1 MMKHH
6 KSNSQKQSIFSK
18 MSGLAKK
25 HKAINLGQ
33 GFPNFEPAEALKN
46 LVSKYLP
53 KNYNQYAPM
62 AGQPELRVALCDKIK
77 LLYGT
82 ALNADSNITITAGA
96 TQAIFTALTALIK
109 PGDEVII
116 FEPAYD
122 SYRPTIQLCGG
133 IPKAIPLKAPSFNIP
148 WDDVHSNI
156 NDNTKMII
164 VNNPHNPTG
173 QILNHEDLIKLEQL
187 VADNKLLL
195 LSDEVYEHLVYD
207 DKPHQ
212 SVLKYPKLFER
223 SILTFSFGKTFH
235 NTGWKLGYAVA
246 PDSITKAFRDVHQ
259 WNVFSVNSFVQMAIA
274 EYLSDQD
281 SYLSLPSFYQK
292 KRDLF
297 NNAMAGS
304 PLQALE
310 SSGTYFQL
318 YDYSSISELNDIEFT
333 EWLVREHKIAAIPIS
348 PFYTEMPDSKVIRFC
363 FAKTEDVLLEA
374 ANLISKV

>member
-1 MMKHH
+1 MKHH

-25 HKAINLGQ
+25 HQAINLGQ

-46 LVSKYLP
+46 LVSKYLH

-62 AGQPELRVALCDKIK
+62 PGQPELRVALCDKIK

-122 SYRPTIQLCGG
+122 SYRPSIEIRGG
-133 IPKAIPLKAPSFNIP
+133 IVKAIPLTTTDFDIP
-148 WDDVHSNI
+148 WEVLENTISAK
-156 NDNTKMII
+156 TKMII
-164 VNNPHNPTG
+164 INNPHNPTG
-173 QILNHEDLIKLEQL
+173 QILSHNDLLKLEQI
-187 VADNKLLL
+187 VIDNNLLL

-207 DKPHQ
+207 DNLHQ
-212 SVLKYPKLFER
+212 SVLKYPKLLER
-223 SILTFSFGKTFH
+223 SILTFSLGKTFH

-246 PDSITKAFRDVHQ
+246 PEFITKQFRNVHQ

-274 EYLSDQD
+274 EYLTNES
-281 SYLSLPSFYQK
+281 SYTSLPAFYQK

-297 NNAMAGS
+297 NLAMSGS
-304 PLQALE
+304 SLQAIP
-310 SSGTYFQL
+310 SAGTYFQL
-318 YDYSSISELNDIEFT
+318 YDYSRISNLNDVEFA
-333 EWLVREHKIAAIPIS
+333 EWLVREHRIAAIPIS
-348 PFYTEMPDSKVIRFC
+348 PFYAEKPSSKVIRFC
-363 FAKTEDVLLEA
+363 FAKTEDTLKSA
-374 ANLISKV
+374 ATILKKL